1 MSSTL
6 LKPLGSGKYSDV
18 FVVTSGQN
26 KFAMKISY
34 YREETVHD
42 FSDKM
47 KNGDIKGAQRVK
59 DMDAVSVSRKFSEI
73 TKILAESKITPH
85 FVHVYSTHDVKSF
98 IDKLPIDMIEKR
110 LKQLSTFQKRY
121 NNVTFM
127 ELFSCDLTSF
137 LTKTKYDE
145 TLLRSI
151 IFQIL
156 YTIAA
161 TQKVLPG
168 WRHNDLSTN
177 NVLVKKV
184 DNKIS
189 SRYFVNGEN
198 FYIDTKIFVAITDFD
213 FVHVPNIKKLENKR
227 VTSGNF
233 KVEGVKNN
241 SYDTHFF
248 LKSILKCLI
257 KRHTRNFQS
266 TIDFLKDLDLKT
278 EDRQPEEIHNL
289 DPLVIL
295 NNEYFDSLKKEIKTS
310 HDFSIDNE
318 VD

>member
-1 MSSTL
+1 MTSVKS
-6 LKPLGSGKYSDV
+6 LGSGKYSDV
-18 FVVTSGQN
+18 FVVTSGEN

-42 FSDKM
+42 FSEKM
-47 KNGDIKGAQRVK
+47 KKGDIKGAQRVK

-73 TKILAESKITPH
+73 TRNLAESKITPH

-98 IDKLPIDMIEKR
+98 VDKLPRDMISQR
-110 LKQLSTFQKRY
+110 LEQLSVFQKRY

-137 LTKTKYDE
+137 LTKAKYDE
-145 TLLRSI
+145 NLLRSI
-151 IFQIL
+151 LFQIL

-161 TQKVLPG
+161 TQKILPG

-213 FVHVPNIKKLENKR
+213 FVHVPNVKKLENKR

-233 KVEGVKNN
+233 KIDGVKNN

-257 KRHTRNFQS
+257 KRHTRNYLS
-266 TIDFLKDLDLKT
+266 TIDFLKSLGLKT
-278 EDRQPEEIHNL
+278 EDRQTEEIQDL
-289 DPLVIL
+289 DPLIIL
-295 NNEYFDSLKKEIKTS
+295 NNGYFDPLKKEIKTS
-310 HDFSIDNE
+310 HEFSINNE